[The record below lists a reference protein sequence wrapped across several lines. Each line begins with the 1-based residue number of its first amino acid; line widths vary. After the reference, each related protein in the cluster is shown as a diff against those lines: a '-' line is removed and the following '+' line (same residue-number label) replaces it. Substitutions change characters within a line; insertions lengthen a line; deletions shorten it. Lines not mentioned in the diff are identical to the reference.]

1 MENSISVRGELRA
14 ESQGEKF
21 QIAGYAALFN
31 SPSKNLGGFVE
42 TIAPGAFDRALRE
55 KQVVRFTFNHSMDA
69 VLARSDNGT
78 LKLATDKKG
87 LRFVAQL
94 NKNIQQHKDLFE
106 ACKAGLYNECSF
118 AFTVAPDGQQWSPDG
133 TQRILLDVDLYDASL
148 VGVPAYEGT
157 SASARSAA
165 SATSANV
172 NDLRARVL
180 AMPGDW
186 ERQDRARQIGFEIA
200 ASQRAE
206 RAAAESDDEDD
217 DTDEEMDSLR
227 NALANHFGKASHG
240 HTPKFWP
247 VELKNDSV
255 IASDMD
261 AYDPK
266 YVSIPCK
273 RDDEGN
279 FSFGD
284 PDDGVDYDPTGR
296 AIHFAYVV
304 HRAKADAE
312 LKTRMR
318 AAAGILSRS

>member
-1 MENSISVRGELRA
+1 MEKIISVCAELRA
-14 ESQGEKF
+14 ESQGDKF

-31 SPSKNLGGFVE
+31 APSKNLGGFVE

-87 LRFVAQL
+87 LRFTAQL
-94 NKNIQQHKDLFE
+94 NKNIQQHRDLFE

-118 AFTVAPDGQQWSPDG
+118 AFVVAPDGQQWSPDG
-133 TQRILLDVDLYDASL
+133 TQRTLLDVDLLDCSL

-165 SATSANV
+165 NSDV

-186 ERQDRARQIGFEIA
+186 ERQDRARQIGFEIVA
-200 ASQRAE
+200 DQRAA
-206 RAAAESDDEDD
+206 RAVADSDDEDD

-227 NALANHFGKASHG
+227 SALANHFGKASHG

-247 VELKNDSV
+247 VELKGNSV
-255 IASDMD
+255 IAADMD
-261 AYDPK
+261 SYDAK

-284 PDDGVDYDPTGR
+284 PDDGIDYEPTGR
-296 AIHFAYVV
+296 AIHFAYQV
-304 HRAKADAE
+304 RTAKSNSE

>member
-1 MENSISVRGELRA
+1 MEKIISVCAELRA
-14 ESQGEKF
+14 ESQGDKF

-31 SPSKNLGGFVE
+31 APSKNLGGFVE

-87 LRFVAQL
+87 LRFTAQL
-94 NKNIQQHKDLFE
+94 NKNIQQHRDLFE

-118 AFTVAPDGQQWSPDG
+118 AFIVAPDGQQWSPDG
-133 TQRILLDVDLYDASL
+133 TQRTLLDVDLLDCSL
-148 VGVPAYEGT
+148 VGSPAYPGT
-157 SASARSAA
+157 SAAARSAA
-165 SATSANV
+165 SADV

-186 ERQDRARQIGFEIA
+186 ARQERARQIGLAIA
-200 ASQRAE
+200 AE
-206 RAAAESDDEDD
+206 KRAAAEPDEDED
-217 DTDEEMDSLR
+217 NSEDEEMDSLR
-227 NALANHFGKASHG
+227 SALANHFGKASHG
-240 HTPKFWP
+240 HTPKYWP
-247 VELKNDSV
+247 IEKKGNSV

-296 AIHFAYVV
+296 AIHWAYVV
-304 HRAKADAE
+304 RGAKSDAA

-318 AAAGILSRS
+318 AAAGIGSRSYCR

>member
-1 MENSISVRGELRA
+1 MEKSISICGELRA

-21 QIAGYAALFN
+21 QLTGYAALFD

-55 KQVVRFTFNHSMDA
+55 KQVVRCTFNHSLDA

-78 LKLATDKKG
+78 LALATDKKG
-87 LRFVAQL
+87 LRFTAQL
-94 NKNIQQHKDLFE
+94 NKKIQQHKDIFE

-118 AFTVAPDGQQWSPDG
+118 AFIVAPDGQKWSPDG
-133 TQRILLDVDLYDASL
+133 SQRTLLDVDLADVSL
-148 VGVPAYEGT
+148 VSTGAYEGT
-157 SASARSAA
+157 SASARSA
-165 SATSANV
+165 TSADV
-172 NDLRARVL
+172 NDLSARVL

-186 ERQDRARQIGFEIA
+186 ARQERAHQIGLQIA
-200 ASQRAE
+200 ADQRAA
-206 RAAAESDDEDD
+206 RAVAESDDEDD

-227 NALANHFGKASHG
+227 SALANHFGKASHG

-247 VELKNDSV
+247 VEMKGDSV

-261 AYDPK
+261 SYDAK

-279 FSFGD
+279 FTFGD
-284 PDDGVDYDPTGR
+284 LDDGVDYDPTGR
-296 AIHFAYVV
+296 AIHFAYQV
-304 HRAKADAE
+304 HGAKSDAA

-318 AAAGILSRS
+318 AAAGILSRT

>member
-1 MENSISVRGELRA
+1 MEKIISVCAELRA
-14 ESQGEKF
+14 ESQGDKF

-42 TIAPGAFDRALRE
+42 TIAPSAFDRALRE

-87 LRFVAQL
+87 LRFTAQL
-94 NKNIQQHKDLFE
+94 NKNIQQHKDIFE

-118 AFTVAPDGQQWSPDG
+118 AFVVAPAGQKWSPDH
-133 TQRILLDVDLYDASL
+133 TQRTLLDVDLLDCSL
-148 VGVPAYEGT
+148 VAEPAYPGT
-157 SASARSAA
+157 SAAARSAA
-165 SATSANV
+165 STDL
-172 NDLRARVL
+172 NDLRARVP

-186 ERQDRARQIGFEIA
+186 ARQERAYRLGLEIA
-200 ASQRAE
+200 ADQRAA
-206 RAAAESDDEDD
+206 RAVADSDDEGDD
-217 DTDEEMDSLR
+217 PDEEMDSLR
-227 NALANHFGKASHG
+227 SALADHFGKASHG

-247 VELKNDSV
+247 VELKGNSV

-261 AYDPK
+261 SYDAK
-266 YVSIPCK
+266 YVAIPCK

-296 AIHFAYVV
+296 AIHFAYQV
-304 HRAKADAE
+304 RTAKSDAE

-318 AAAGILSRS
+318 AAAGIGSRS

>member
-14 ESQGEKF
+14 ESQGDKF

-87 LRFVAQL
+87 LRFTAQL
-94 NKNIQQHKDLFE
+94 NKNIQQHKDIFE

-133 TQRILLDVDLYDASL
+133 TQRTLLDVDLYDASL

-157 SASARSAA
+157 SASARSVA
-165 SATSANV
+165 SATSTNV
-172 NDLRARVL
+172 NDLRAQVL
-180 AMPGDW
+180 AMPADW
-186 ERQDRARQIGFEIA
+186 ARQERANQIGLQIA
-200 ASQRAE
+200 ADQ

-227 NALANHFGKASHG
+227 SALADHFGKASHG

-247 VELKNDSV
+247 VEMKGDSV

-279 FSFGD
+279 FTFGD

-296 AIHFAYVV
+296 AIHFAYQV
-304 HRAKADAE
+304 RTAKSNAE

-318 AAAGILSRS
+318 AAAGIWSRT

>member
-1 MENSISVRGELRA
+1 MEKFISVRAELRA
-14 ESQGEKF
+14 ESQGDKF
-21 QIAGYAALFN
+21 QLTGYAALFN

-78 LKLATDKKG
+78 LVLATDKKG
-87 LRFVAQL
+87 LRFTAQL
-94 NKNIQQHKDLFE
+94 NKNIQQHKDIFE
-106 ACKAGLYNECSF
+106 ACRAGLYNECSF

-133 TQRILLDVDLYDASL
+133 TQRTLLDVDLLDCSL

-165 SATSANV
+165 SSDV

-180 AMPGDW
+180 AMPADW
-186 ERQDRARQIGFEIA
+186 ARQERAYRLGLEIA
-200 ASQRAE
+200 ADQRAA
-206 RAAAESDDEDD
+206 RAVAESDDEDD

-227 NALANHFGKASHG
+227 SALANHFGKASHG

-284 PDDGVDYDPTGR
+284 PDDDLDYEPTGR
-296 AIHFAYVV
+296 AIHFAYEV
-304 HRAKADAE
+304 RGAKSDAE
-312 LKTRMR
+312 LKTRMG

>member
-1 MENSISVRGELRA
+1 MEKSISVCGELRA
-14 ESQGEKF
+14 ESQGDKF
-21 QIAGYAALFN
+21 QLAGYAALFN

-55 KQVVRFTFNHSMDA
+55 KQVVRFTFNHSPDA
-69 VLARSDNGT
+69 VLSRSDNGT
-78 LKLATDKKG
+78 LKLSTDAKG
-87 LRFVAQL
+87 LRFTAQL
-94 NKNIQQHKDLFE
+94 NKNIQQHQDIFE

-118 AFTVAPDGQQWSPDG
+118 AFIVAPDGQKWSPDG
-133 TQRILLDVDLYDASL
+133 TQRTLLDVNLLDCSL
-148 VGVPAYEGT
+148 VAEPAYPGT

-165 SATSANV
+165 STDL

-180 AMPGDW
+180 AMPSDW
-186 ERQDRARQIGFEIA
+186 ARQERAYRLGLEIA
-200 ASQRAE
+200 EDQRAA
-206 RAAAESDDEDD
+206 RAVDDSDDEDD

-227 NALANHFGKASHG
+227 SALANHFGKASHG

-247 VELKNDSV
+247 VELKGNSV

-261 AYDPK
+261 SYDAK

-279 FSFGD
+279 FTFGD
-284 PDDGVDYDPTGR
+284 LDDGIDYEPTGR

-304 HRAKADAE
+304 RGAKSDAE

-318 AAAGILSRS
+318 AAAGILSRT